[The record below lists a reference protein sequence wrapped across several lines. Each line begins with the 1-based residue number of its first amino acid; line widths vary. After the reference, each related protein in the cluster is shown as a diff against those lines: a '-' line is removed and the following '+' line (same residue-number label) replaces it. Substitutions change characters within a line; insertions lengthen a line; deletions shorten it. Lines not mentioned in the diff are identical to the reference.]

1 MDRSG
6 ADMERPRTAHGLDL
20 ASPLGQLGA
29 FMGHLGHKFGIW
41 GKLGAT
47 LRHVG
52 RKGSVWAM
60 KNRCFSLV
68 FLLFL

>member
-6 ADMERPRTAHGLDL
+6 ADMERPGTAHGPDL

-52 RKGSVWAM
+52 RK
-60 KNRCFSLV
+60 
-68 FLLFL
+68 